1 MTIRIARLL
10 AAIGV
15 ALSIGGL
22 LFVATKANAQA
33 ANCGDLATFVDHL
46 KERYGEVVVWSGE
59 REVEGKHLRTFLF
72 QSPTSNTWTIIIAQG
87 TSACVLAT
95 GEKGEQVVIGR
106 DA

>member
-22 LFVATKANAQA
+22 LFLSTKANAQQVI
-33 ANCGDLATFVDHL
+33 CEDLA
-46 KERYGEVVVWSGE
+46 WSG
-59 REVEGKHLRTFLF
+59 VTPMKEGVVRTMLF
-72 QSPTSNTWTIIIAQG
+72 QSDRKTWTLAVVQG
-87 TSACVLAT
+87 TQACIIGMGVSATPMVA
-95 GEKGEQVVIGR
+95 GR